1 METYTLK
8 FGCGFWS
15 TRHRSRP
22 FFQHKDQVY
31 VWYMYDYVWLC
42 MYMSLQ
48 VHTKSQILDA
58 QRSQATSNLPAP
70 RCDPSPQRCL
80 HRRCSWKRGQRP
92 AARKTPRNSCEK
104 CLDLASWAWDGLGL
118 WDFGWKCFFARMA
131 SLQCT
136 HSVIDFW
143 KMLANSGVSKEIT
156 LSLQVSSHITILHVT
171 WLTMFVFGW

>member
-31 VWYMYDYVWLC
+31 VWYMYDYIWLC

-92 AARKTPRNSCEK
+92 AARKTPRNS
-104 CLDLASWAWDGLGL
+104 ARSVSIWHRGLGMAWAFEIL
-118 WDFGWKCFFARMA
+118 AGSVLARMA

-136 HSVIDFW
+136 HSVIVFW
-143 KMLANSGVSKEIT
+143 KMLAHSGVKKSP
-156 LSLQVSSHITILHVT
+156 
-171 WLTMFVFGW
+171 WAYR

>member
-1 METYTLK
+1 METYTRK
-8 FGCGFWS
+8 FGCCLWS
-15 TRHRSRP
+15 TRHHSRP

-31 VWYMYDYVWLC
+31 VWWC

-70 RCDPSPQRCL
+70 RFAPSQRCTEGAL
-80 HRRCSWKRGQRP
+80 GKGVRGRQREKRQETLREVSRFGWNR
-92 AARKTPRNSCEK
+92 
-104 CLDLASWAWDGLGL
+104 GLGMAWAFEIL
-118 WDFGWKCFFARMA
+118 AGSVLARMA

-156 LSLQVSSHITILHVT
+156 LSLQVSSHTTILQVT
-171 WLTMFVFGW
+171 WLTTFVFGW